1 MSRSLLLLIALITAG
16 WLPAQTTLV
25 GGGSVWKYLDN
36 GSNQGTAW
44 RAPAFDDSTW
54 ASGAAQLGYGDG
66 DEATVVSFGPSS
78 TAKYITT
85 YFRKA
90 FAVASPGSFAGYT
103 MRVKRDD
110 GIVVYLNGTEVFRD
124 TMPAGTPSYTTLAT
138 TAVSDDGT
146 AWITASVPAGAFV
159 AGTNVL
165 AVEIHQNAGTSSD
178 ISFDLELTGSTTAT
192 VTRGPYLQVGTP
204 TGVTVRWRTDAATN
218 SRVSYGLSAGSLTST
233 VDDATATTEHVV
245 TLSGLSPDTR
255 YYYSV
260 GSTAGVQAGGDA
272 NTFFV
277 TSPASGSQ
285 RPTRVWVIGD
295 AGTGD
300 TNQARVRDAY
310 YTFTGATHTDLWL
323 QLGDNAYDTGT
334 DAEYQAKMFNVYA
347 ALLRKSVTW
356 PTLGNHE
363 TAQSTNPADTIAYF
377 QSFSFPTAGQAG
389 GVASGTKKYYSFDFG
404 NIHFVCLDS
413 MASSRAPGSAMLT
426 WLEADLAANTKDWL
440 VAFFHHPPYTKGSHN
455 SDTETELIEMRQNV
469 LPILENHGVDLVL
482 TGHSHSYE
490 RSFFIDGH
498 YGLST
503 TFTSA
508 MKKNAGGGAER
519 SATGAYTKTLLGPSA
534 HQGAV
539 YAVAGSSGKI
549 SGGTLNHPAMYV
561 SLNTLGSMVLD
572 VNGGR
577 MDVKFLSDLGAVA
590 DSFTMLKGVANEAPT
605 VTLTGPAAG
614 ATFVAP
620 AAVALTATASDTDG
634 TVARVEFYQ
643 GSTLLFSD
651 TAAPYEYTWT
661 GVAAGSYTLTAKAFD
676 NAGASTTS
684 TAVGI
689 TVTNPPP
696 TVTLTS
702 PANGAVYAGPASIG
716 LAATASD
723 SDGTVARVEF
733 YSGST
738 LLFSDTT
745 APYAYTWTGVT
756 PGTYALTAR
765 AVDNLGAAATS
776 ATVSVTVTNTAPGV
790 TLTSPA
796 NGATFAA
803 PATISLAATATDVDG
818 TVARVDFYNGTALL
832 FSDTAAPFAYSWTGV
847 GAGTYTLSAR
857 AVDNLGAVTASSA
870 ATVTVTAGDT
880 VLVAKGSA
888 WKYLDTGVDQG
899 TAWRAVLF
907 VDTTWKSGAAQLGYG
922 DGDEATVVSYG
933 PQASRKYITTYFR
946 KSFSVTD
953 PAAFQTLVLNLLR
966 DDGAVV
972 YLNGV
977 EVFRSNMPTGAVSF
991 STLASSDVTGAA
1003 ESTQYF
1009 STSIAAAGK
1018 LTAGVNVVAVEVHQR
1033 ARNSSDLSFD
1043 LEVAGRP

>member
-1 MSRSLLLLIALITAG
+1 LLETFYKSILMPAMSRSLLLFITLITAG
-16 WLPAQTTLV
+16 GLPAQTTLV
-25 GGGSVWKYLDN
+25 APGSVWKYLDN

-44 RAPAFDDSTW
+44 RAPAFDDSGW

-85 YFRKA
+85 YFRKS
-90 FAVASPGSFAGYT
+90 FAVVSPGSFAGYT
-103 MRVKRDD
+103 LRVKRDD

-124 TMPAGTPSYTTLAT
+124 TMPAGTPGYTTLAT
-138 TAVSDDGT
+138 AAVGDDGAT
-146 AWITASVPAGAFV
+146 WLTASVPAGAFV

-165 AVEIHQNAGTSSD
+165 AVEIHQSSATSSD

-192 VTRGPYLQVGTP
+192 VTRGPYLQIGTP

-218 SRVSYGLSAGSLTST
+218 SRVSYGLTAGSLTST
-233 VDDATATTEHVV
+233 VDDAAATTEHVV
-245 TLSGLSPDTR
+245 TLSGLSPNTR

-260 GSTAGVQAGGDA
+260 GSTAGVLAGGDA
-272 NTFFV
+272 NTYFV

-310 YTFTGATHTDLWL
+310 YTFTGTTHTDLWL

-440 VAFFHHPPYTKGSHN
+440 VAYFHHPPYTKGSHN

-490 RSFFIDGH
+490 RSYFIDGH

-503 TFTSA
+503 TFTNA
-508 MKKNAGGGAER
+508 MKKNSGGGVEG

-590 DSFTMLKGVANEAPT
+590 DSFTMLKGVANAAPT
-605 VTLTGPAAG
+605 VA
-614 ATFVAP
+614 
-620 AAVALTATASDTDG
+620 
-634 TVARVEFYQ
+634 
-643 GSTLLFSD
+643 
-651 TAAPYEYTWT
+651 
-661 GVAAGSYTLTAKAFD
+661 
-676 NAGASTTS
+676 
-684 TAVGI
+684 
-689 TVTNPPP
+689 
-696 TVTLTS
+696 LTS
-702 PANGAVYAGPASIG
+702 PANGAVYAGPASI
-716 LAATASD
+716 A
-723 SDGTVARVEF
+723 
-733 YSGST
+733 
-738 LLFSDTT
+738 
-745 APYAYTWTGVT
+745 
-756 PGTYALTAR
+756 
-765 AVDNLGAAATS
+765 
-776 ATVSVTVTNTAPGV
+776 
-790 TLTSPA
+790 
-796 NGATFAA
+796 
-803 PATISLAATATDVDG
+803 LAATATDVDG

-847 GAGTYTLSAR
+847 GAGTYTLTAR
-857 AVDNLGAVTASSA
+857 AVDNLGAVTASAA

-880 VLVAKGSA
+880 VLVAKGTT

-899 TAWRAVLF
+899 TAWRAVAF

-946 KSFSVTD
+946 KSFTVTD

-977 EVFRSNMPTGAVSF
+977 EVFRSNMPTGTVSF
-991 STLASSDVTGAA
+991 STTASSDVTGAA

-1009 STSIAAAGK
+1009 PASFAAAGK
-1018 LTAGVNVVAVEVHQR
+1018 LTAGTNVVAVEVHQR
-1033 ARNSSDLSFD
+1033 SRNSSDLSFD
-1043 LEVAGRP
+1043 LEVLGRR